1 MQLFPE
7 VDEKKTIRNA
17 KNFLKKQ
24 LPKMMIQARVSSLSL
39 KSPVISDMPS
49 GGSCGN
55 SNESKLVL
63 VMQRQ
68 EDVKEVVRTIKGMN
82 KLQAYIINA
91 VYLEKIEDWKV
102 AKEIEYSQARYQ
114 DLKNQALIDFAC
126 ALEIYGVCLTVY
138 KKSDFCQ

>member
-7 VDEKKTIRNA
+7 VDEKRTIRNA

-49 GGSCGN
+49 GSSCGN

-63 VMQRQ
+63 VIQRQ

-91 VYLEKIEDWKV
+91 VYLENREDWKV
-102 AKEIEYSQARYQ
+102 AREIGYSQSRYH
-114 DLKNQALIDFAC
+114 DLKNLALINFAC
-126 ALEIYGVCLTVY
+126 ALDVYDVDLTVY
-138 KKSDFCQ
+138 DD

>member
-7 VDEKKTIRNA
+7 VDKKQTIRNA

-49 GGSCGN
+49 GSSYGN

-63 VMQRQ
+63 VIQRQ

-91 VYLEKIEDWKV
+91 VYLENREDWKV
-102 AKEIEYSQARYQ
+102 AQEIGYSQSRYH
-114 DLKNQALIDFAC
+114 DIKNLALINFAC
-126 ALEIYGVCLTVY
+126 ALDVYDVDLTVY
-138 KKSDFCQ
+138 DD

>member
-7 VDEKKTIRNA
+7 VDKKQTIRNA

-49 GGSCGN
+49 GSSYGN

-63 VMQRQ
+63 VIQRQ

-91 VYLEKIEDWKV
+91 VYLEKREDWKV
-102 AKEIEYSQARYQ
+102 AQEIGYSQSRYH
-114 DLKNQALIDFAC
+114 DLKNLALINFAC
-126 ALEIYGVCLTVY
+126 ALDVYDVDLTVY
-138 KKSDFCQ
+138 DD

>member
-7 VDEKKTIRNA
+7 VDEKRTIRNA

-49 GGSCGN
+49 GSSYGN

-63 VMQRQ
+63 VIQRQ

-91 VYLEKIEDWKV
+91 VYLENREDWKV
-102 AKEIEYSQARYQ
+102 AQEIGYSQSRYH
-114 DLKNQALIDFAC
+114 DIKNLALINFAC
-126 ALEIYGVCLTVY
+126 ALDVYDVDLTVY
-138 KKSDFCQ
+138 DD